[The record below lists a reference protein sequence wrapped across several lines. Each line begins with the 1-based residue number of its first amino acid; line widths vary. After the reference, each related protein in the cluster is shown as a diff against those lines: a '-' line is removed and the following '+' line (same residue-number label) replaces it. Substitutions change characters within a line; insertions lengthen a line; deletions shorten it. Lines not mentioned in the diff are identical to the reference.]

1 MAGVNRLGGDT
12 DADASKTIPFW
23 GANQSPV
30 LKGRILCGRLSTNE
44 STSKM
49 NRYAYRTTGLAIQT
63 LSGLLKAKVRVHGQ
77 DDLPRGGALFVV
89 NHFTRIETLL
99 LPYHIHR
106 VTDMPVWSL
115 AAAELFTPA
124 LSAFFDRVGTVS
136 TRNPHRDM
144 LIVKT
149 LLTGDASWIIYPEGR
164 MVKNKKIMDGGRF
177 MIVHADGRHP
187 PHTGAAALALRTE
200 FYRQRLTALSKRGE
214 MAEAARIRALF
225 GIDPETRIDRQ
236 GTHIVPVNV
245 TYYPLRARET
255 LLSRLASKI
264 KGRLSAQAM
273 EEIITEGSMLLGGVD
288 IDVRMGKPLAI
299 APFLTDRR
307 VAADIVSARPIG
319 FDDVL
324 PSRAFMQRAAGEVMQ
339 AYMKAIYNMTTVNHD
354 HLFAVMLRSRPWRKV
369 DMEDINR
376 RIFLA
381 TAGPLQRAGVHC
393 HRSLEKDQTHLLTDD
408 RFGKAGDFMTLA
420 LDKGVVA
427 RTDQGLICQ
436 RRAMGSPFDFH
447 RVRID
452 NPIAV
457 MANEVEPLRP
467 FMRSMGRIAMMP
479 KWWIRRQAARQLL
492 ERADEAFAEDYDRF
506 FIPGESKDRS
516 VGQPFLVRGRSR
528 RLGVVLVHGYM
539 ATPMEVRG
547 LAEYLGRQG
556 VWVYAP
562 RLAGHGTSPEDL
574 AGRSYADW
582 VASVD
587 AAYAAMRCLC
597 RRVVVGGFSTGA
609 GLALDLAARIDTV
622 AGVFAVSPPL
632 RLQDFSAR
640 FAPAVDAW
648 NRLMKKVGMD
658 GAGMEFVENHPENPH
673 INYHRNPI
681 AGIRELER
689 LMDTLPP
696 RLEKIHRPALVVQS
710 QLDPVVDP
718 DGSRKIFYKLGSK
731 DKTYTLVNIDRHGI
745 LLGPGAHRV
754 YRTIADFIRGL

>member
-1 MAGVNRLGGDT
+1 
-12 DADASKTIPFW
+12 
-23 GANQSPV
+23 
-30 LKGRILCGRLSTNE
+30 
-44 STSKM
+44 M

-63 LSGLLKAKVRVHGQ
+63 LSGFLKAQVRVHGQ
-77 DDLPRGGALFVV
+77 EHLPGGAAVFVV

-149 LLTGDASWIIYPEGR
+149 LLTGDASWIIYPEGC
-164 MVKNKKIMDGGRF
+164 MVKSKKIMERGRF
-177 MIVHADGRHP
+177 MVIHADGKHP

-200 FYRQRLTALSKRGE
+200 FYRQRLITLEKRGE
-214 MAEAARIRALF
+214 VAEAARTRTLF
-225 GIDPETRIDRQ
+225 GIAPEKQINRQ
-236 GTHIVPVNV
+236 QTHIVPVNV
-245 TYYPLRARET
+245 TYYPLRAREN

-288 IDVRMGKPLAI
+288 IDVTIGKPLAI
-299 APFLTDRR
+299 SPFLTDRR
-307 VAADIVSARPIG
+307 VAEDIGSARPIG

-324 PSRAFMQRAAGEVMQ
+324 PSRVPMQRAAGALMQ
-339 AYMKAIYNMTTVNHD
+339 RYMKAIYDMTTVNHD
-354 HLFAVMLRSRPWRKV
+354 HLFAVMLRSRLWRGV
-369 DMEDINR
+369 DMEDLNR
-376 RIFLA
+376 RVFL
-381 TAGPLQRAGVHC
+381 TIVGPLKQAGIHC
-393 HRSLEKDQTHLLTDD
+393 HHSLKKDQTHLLTDD
-408 RFGKAGDFMTLA
+408 RFTKARDFMDLA
-420 LDKGVVA
+420 LEKGVVA

-436 RRAMGSPFDFH
+436 RRAIGSPFDFH
-447 RVRID
+447 RARID
-452 NPIAV
+452 NPISV
-457 MANEVEPLRP
+457 MANELEPLRP
-467 FMRSMGRIAMMP
+467 LLRSMGRIAMTP
-479 KWWIRRQAARQLL
+479 KWWVRHQTARYLLNRAEQDFAA
-492 ERADEAFAEDYDRF
+492 AYDRF
-506 FIPGESKDRS
+506 HIPGESKDRS
-516 VGQPFLVRGRSR
+516 VGRPYLVRGRSR

-539 ATPMEVRG
+539 AAPLEVRG
-547 LAEYLGRQG
+547 LAEYLGRRG

-562 RLAGHGTSPEDL
+562 RLAGHGTSPQDL
-574 AGRSYADW
+574 AGRTYADW

-587 AAYAAMRCLC
+587 AAYAAVRCLC

-609 GLALDLAARIDTV
+609 GLALDLAARVDTV
-622 AGVFAVSPPL
+622 TGVFAVSPPL

-648 NRLMKKVGMD
+648 NRLMKKVGIE
-658 GAGMEFVENHPENPH
+658 GAGMEFIENNPENPH

-696 RLEKIHRPALVVQS
+696 RLEKIRRPALVVQS
-710 QLDPVVDP
+710 HLDPVVDP
-718 DGSRKIFYKLGSK
+718 DGSMKIFQKLGSK

-745 LLGPGAHRV
+745 LLGPGADRV
-754 YRTIADFIRGL
+754 YRTIAEFIHRL